1 MNLESQYVGRGGR
14 RLRRLTA
21 TASTLVLIVLTAP
34 VIARPG
40 TSLPELFQQGQQ
52 QFKAGR
58 YQKSLETFEELDKA
72 SQQPGA
78 ERDRQQLLA
87 PLHFFRAANLAMLK
101 RHDEAVSEFQEYL
114 ELNPQAALQAGS
126 FPRPV
131 LKAFEEARKEAQS
144 SSGQAQAAY
153 DAFKKSDMAG
163 SSQPATAV
171 SEDWAKSA
179 VRFLMTDDEKEAWKA
194 ATTDSERAEFVHG
207 FWKKRDP
214 TPETEA
220 NELRDE
226 FNARLRYADK
236 QWTTKEMPG
245 RDSDRGAVLA
255 LLGPPSIAG
264 TSNVSTGESAIETM
278 RSRSRGGPQS
288 IGTLQSSLEQGRRE
302 VWTYRKD
309 RCPDYLKMRELS
321 FEFITRKGYGE
332 GVLDRSSR
340 SLYVLGEIARHIN
353 ATGELN

>member
-1 MNLESQYVGRGGR
+1 MRQEKWIVRARDGWRQQ
-14 RLRRLTA
+14 TA
-21 TASTLVLIVLTAP
+21 VTLALVLIFLVTPAVALA
-34 VIARPG
+34 G
-40 TSLPELFQQGQQ
+40 SSLPELFREGQQ
-52 QFKAGR
+52 QFKSGR
-58 YQKSLETFEELDKA
+58 YQKSLETFEKLDKE
-72 SQQPGA
+72 SQKPGF
-78 ERDRQQLLA
+78 ERDRQQLQA

-101 RHDEAVSEFQEYL
+101 RHDEAVTEFQQYL
-114 ELNPQAALQAGS
+114 QLNPQAALQAGS
-126 FPRPV
+126 FPHPV
-131 LKAFEEARKEAQS
+131 LKAFEDARKAAPSAES
-144 SSGQAQAAY
+144 QAQASY
-153 DAFKKSDMAG
+153 DAFKQSEAG
-163 SSQPATAV
+163 TAQQQSQISA
-171 SEDWAKSA
+171 DWDKSA
-179 VRFLMTDDEKEAWKA
+179 VRFLMTDEEKEAWKQ
-194 ATTDSERAEFVHG
+194 ATTAAERAEFVKG

-236 QWTTKEMPG
+236 QWTTEDMPG

-264 TSNVSTGESAIETM
+264 TSNVSTSESAIETL

-288 IGTLQSSLEQGRRE
+288 IGTLQSNLEQGRRE

-309 RCPDYLKMRELS
+309 RCPDYLKMRELT
-321 FEFITRKGYGE
+321 FEFLTRKGYGE